1 MIFCGGAVRNNP
13 MIRSALEHTV
23 GLPSMLSVSAD
34 EVHEGMMQLARKID
48 VQNECIRRKSE

>member
-1 MIFCGGAVRNNP
+1 

-48 VQNECIRRKSE
+48 VQNERIRRKSE